1 MRALCTRSV
10 THETPAY
17 RIALRNRS
25 GWFSSEYIIST
36 NDGQMITTDSKPKLD
51 PDSGMYIFKDA
62 EGREQAIPSA
72 SVKQV
77 MER

>member
-1 MRALCTRSV
+1 MKHLLLALVCAT
-10 THETPAY
+10 
-17 RIALRNRS
+17 ALA
-25 GWFSSEYIIST
+25 GCSSEYIIST
-36 NDGQMITTDSKPKLD
+36 NDGQMIATDNKPKLD

-62 EGREQAIPSA
+62 EGREQAIPSS